1 VQCCIIISFDPVCQC
16 CEVVRPMIIV
26 LREVFSPRQHI
37 IGVGRYYAMALPSVC
52 LSVRPVYHR
61 KMVEVRIME
70 FSPYG
75 SHIPLVFA
83 G

>member
-1 VQCCIIISFDPVCQC
+1 VQCCIIINFDPVCRG
-16 CEVVRPMIIV
+16 CEVVMIIV
-26 LREVFSPRQHI
+26 LRGAFSTRQHI

-52 LSVRPVYHR
+52 LSVRPEYHR